1 MKKIELLRSMTHK
14 AKASGSFWETKLT
27 FCIKEQKIIIE
38 DDINLKLNSKLF
50 I

>member
-1 MKKIELLRSMTHK
+1 MKKTELLKNMIHK
-14 AKASGSFWETKLT
+14 AQASGSFWETKLI

-38 DDINLKLNSKLF
+38 DDINLKLNCKLF